1 MNMRIRS
8 FLLSLLVLLSFT
20 APADARRPRAKYVI
34 IVSMDGFRH
43 DYPDIYWTPNLDK
56 MEREGVSTDMIPS
69 YPSSTFPNH
78 YALATG
84 LVPDHNGLVNNTFW
98 DEEIHKM
105 YSISGTAKQD
115 PRFYLGEPIWN
126 TAQRQ
131 GVLAGVNYWV
141 SSDFAVN
148 GSHPRYY
155 RKYEGELISY
165 EARVD
170 STIALMQL
178 PKKDRP
184 RLLMIYLDEP
194 DHTGHEYGPLDLRT
208 GDQVTR
214 ADAIIGRL
222 LEGLKKA
229 RLDRKTDVIVLA
241 DHGMADVSP
250 LRVVNPYDYIK
261 EEWVSRII
269 WGIPTTIESKDAA
282 CRDSIL
288 TGLQAMPHVRA
299 WKKEEMPAELRYGTN
314 PRIGDIVIDPDL
326 GWQISNRIRTGRGA
340 HGFDPVHT
348 DMHTVFRAV
357 GPDFKKGFKAA
368 KFHNVSIY
376 PLACK
381 LLGIEP
387 APNDGDIREVL
398 PMLR

>member
-1 MNMRIRS
+1 MRIRT
-8 FLLSLLVLLSFT
+8 FLLSLLVLLTFA

-34 IVSMDGFRH
+34 VVSMDGFRH
-43 DYPDIYWTPNLDK
+43 DYTDIYWTPNLDRMAK
-56 MEREGVSTDMIPS
+56 SGVSTDMIPS

-105 YSISGTAKQD
+105 YSIGGTAKQD
-115 PRFYLGEPIWN
+115 PRFYLGEPLWN

-131 GVLAGVNYWV
+131 GILAGVNYWV

-155 RKYEGELISY
+155 RKYEGELLSY

-170 STIALMQL
+170 STIALMRL
-178 PKKDRP
+178 PEKDRP

-222 LEGLKKA
+222 REGLKKA
-229 RLDRKTDVIVLA
+229 RLAKKTDLIVLA

-250 LRVVNPYDYIK
+250 LRVVNPYKYIK
-261 EEWVSRII
+261 EEWCGRII

-282 CRDSIL
+282 CRDSIY
-288 TGLQAMPHVRA
+288 TALQAMPHVRV
-299 WKKEEMPAELRYGTN
+299 WKKEEIPAELRYGTN

-326 GWQISNRIRTGRGA
+326 GWQISDRIRTGRGA
-340 HGFDPVHT
+340 HGFDPANS
-348 DMHTVFRAV
+348 DMHTVFRAE
-357 GPDFKKGFKAA
+357 GPDFKKGFKAD

-376 PLACK
+376 PLVCK

-387 APNDGDIREVL
+387 APNDGDIGEVL
-398 PMLR
+398 QMLR